1 MMREDSAQQ
10 SGGWGSDDDNNN
22 EEYIDTGIIETTSQK
37 VNSLNNRKQEPF
49 KVYTVESIEKVQ
61 MEKA

>member
-37 VNSLNNRKQEPF
+37 VNSLNN
-49 KVYTVESIEKVQ
+49 
-61 MEKA
+61 

>member
-37 VNSLNNRKQEPF
+37 VKCLNN
-49 KVYTVESIEKVQ
+49 
-61 MEKA
+61 